1 MNIDKLYDLEEFEQ
15 FESQILVYHEIVK
28 KLGSMKYNYT
38 ISEKSFEFL
47 LLKYQDKIAEARLH
61 LQLFLKQQHEP
72 EKLLKKALTLHALG
86 IEKWYL
92 KELFRYN
99 EIPENLYHYQLTKIE
114 LQTSRVKSNLDQIRW
129 FNKPLIQRSHR
140 WDPILWLMSKLQ
152 HTDHC
157 SHDEFILNRTR
168 MVLSEKVMDGMK
180 QMKAI
185 DFGYEDLYSDD
196 IINRYEQFYHHAVT
210 QLQILEQEDESIA
223 ICVESALL
231 NKWLAKTEEHV
242 IDDLLKKEII
252 TEKLH
257 SLFMDEVDSE
267 VWKTY

>member
-1 MNIDKLYDLEEFEQ
+1 
-15 FESQILVYHEIVK
+15 
-28 KLGSMKYNYT
+28 
-38 ISEKSFEFL
+38 
-47 LLKYQDKIAEARLH
+47 
-61 LQLFLKQQHEP
+61 
-72 EKLLKKALTLHALG
+72 
-86 IEKWYL
+86 
-92 KELFRYN
+92 
-99 EIPENLYHYQLTKIE
+99 
-114 LQTSRVKSNLDQIRW
+114 
-129 FNKPLIQRSHR
+129 
-140 WDPILWLMSKLQ
+140 
-152 HTDHC
+152 
-157 SHDEFILNRTR
+157 
-168 MVLSEKVMDGMK
+168 MDGMK